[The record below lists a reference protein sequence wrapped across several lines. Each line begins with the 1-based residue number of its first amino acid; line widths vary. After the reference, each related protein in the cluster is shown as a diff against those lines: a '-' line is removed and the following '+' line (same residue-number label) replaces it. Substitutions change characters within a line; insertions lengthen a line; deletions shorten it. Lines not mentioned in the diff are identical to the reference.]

1 MLRRHLLLLAAGT
14 GLAGC
19 LGGRRHGLE
28 LPLLSVQGLVVSA
41 TPADDR
47 ITLLVRHFGKR
58 ATRLSG
64 LRLEVLLLGE
74 TLALQQVTD
83 LPLPPQA
90 QEVLTLP
97 ISLPASL
104 REELLRMDG
113 DRGTDLAIRG
123 QLSFGMGQQ
132 LARYEGRITPVPGR
146 PGQFR

>member
-1 MLRRHLLLLAAGT
+1 MLRRRYLGLVAVVVLAAC
-14 GLAGC
+14 A
-19 LGGRRHGLE
+19 GGRRHGLE
-28 LPLLSVQGLVVSA
+28 LPLVSVQGISVDESG
-41 TPADDR
+41 DR

-58 ATRLSG
+58 PTRLTG

-97 ISLPASL
+97 LQLPQAL
-104 REELLRMDG
+104 RRDLLALAG
-113 DRGTDLAIRG
+113 DRGAELQIRG
-123 QLSFGMGQQ
+123 NLNFGMSPQPV
-132 LARYEGRITPVPGR
+132 RFDGRIAPVPGR